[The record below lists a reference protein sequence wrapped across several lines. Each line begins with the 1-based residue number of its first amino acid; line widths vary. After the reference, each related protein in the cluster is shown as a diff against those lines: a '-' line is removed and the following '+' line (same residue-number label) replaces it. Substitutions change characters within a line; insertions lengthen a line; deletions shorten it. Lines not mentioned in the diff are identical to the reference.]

1 VEGTYP
7 TYLEA
12 LHSGLQDVRWDTYGS
27 CRAGP
32 LVCFSTPA
40 KGGKWLYVTAGC
52 HGEEPYGPLTF
63 VRHGQVLIDM
73 AKASGV
79 GLRVY
84 PCINPSDW
92 SYDARR
98 LTPTSFF
105 EYEVGD
111 GAWARA
117 LKPDMELR
125 DMRIKTD
132 LPPESRALV
141 ADLALKPVPK
151 AVLEIHQDHDLHDSP
166 ATYAFVSGDQTPY
179 RSLARAAS
187 RFTKLAANMEVSGE
201 YAKQKTD
208 RFGLTPGLPDGTVQD
223 YFDRLGTKYSATL
236 ETSTSLPL
244 KSVMGVNLV
253 WVMGFIELA
262 SR

>member
-1 VEGTYP
+1 
-7 TYLEA
+7 
-12 LHSGLQDVRWDTYGS
+12 
-27 CRAGP
+27 
-32 LVCFSTPA
+32 
-40 KGGKWLYVTAGC
+40 
-52 HGEEPYGPLTF
+52 
-63 VRHGQVLIDM
+63 VLIDM

-105 EYEVGD
+105 EYEIGENE
-111 GAWARA
+111 WARE
-117 LKPDMELR
+117 LMPDMELK
-125 DMRIKTD
+125 DMRIKRD

-141 ADLALKPVPK
+141 ADLAVRPVPT
-151 AVLEIHQDHDLHDSP
+151 AALEIHQDHDIHDTP
-166 ATYAFVSGDQTPY
+166 ATYAFVSGDQAPY

-187 RFTKLAANMEVSGE
+187 RFAKLASSTEVAGE
-201 YAKQKTD
+201 HGTQKTD
-208 RFGLTPGLPDGTVQD
+208 KFGLTPGRADGTVQD

-236 ETSTSLPL
+236 ETSTGLPV
-244 KSVMGVNLV
+244 KSVTGVNLV
-253 WVMGFIELA
+253 WMMGFIELA